1 MKESAGFVEVPI
13 VRTHGSD
20 GEVSVKW
27 MTIDESAISGRDYV
41 GGEGVIV
48 FKDKEVAKL
57 MRIEIINDMCPEKD
71 ECFEIKL
78 FDPINGAKIGNVNRI
93 AITISND
100 DGKDFG
106 DLINGIFTIFLTKDY
121 ITFIVSLKHTYYL
134 FFFKLFLL
142 RIIFYFST

>member
-1 MKESAGFVEVPI
+1 MHFVIEPGIISFGKRGLLVKESAGFVEVPV

-41 GGEGVIV
+41 GGEGEIV
-48 FKDKEVAKL
+48 FKDNEVAKL
-57 MRIEIINDMCPEKD
+57 LRIEIINDMCPEKD

-78 FDPINGAKIGNVNRI
+78 LDPTAGAKIGNVNRI

-100 DGKDFG
+100 DGK
-106 DLINGIFTIFLTKDY
+106 N
-121 ITFIVSLKHTYYL
+121 YYGV
-134 FFFKLFLL
+134 
-142 RIIFYFST
+142 RIPLGPGP

>member
-1 MKESAGFVEVPI
+1 
-13 VRTHGSD
+13 
-20 GEVSVKW
+20 

-57 MRIEIINDMCPEKD
+57 IRIEIINDMCPEKD

-78 FDPINGAKIGNVNRI
+78 LDPTNGAKIGNVNRI

-100 DGKDFG
+100 DGKNFR
-106 DLINGIFTIFLTKDY
+106 DLVNGVFTIFLTKDY
-121 ITFIVSLKHTYYL
+121 ITFVVFLKHI
-134 FFFKLFLL
+134 LFLL
-142 RIIFYFST
+142 LYIVYIALYILCLNSNSI

>member
-1 MKESAGFVEVPI
+1 
-13 VRTHGSD
+13 
-20 GEVSVKW
+20 

-57 MRIEIINDMCPEKD
+57 IRIEIINDMCPEKD

-78 FDPINGAKIGNVNRI
+78 LDPTNGAKIGNVNRI

-100 DGKDFG
+100 DGKNFR
-106 DLINGIFTIFLTKDY
+106 DLVNGVFTIFLTKDY
-121 ITFIVSLKHTYYL
+121 ITFVVFLKHTYY
-134 FFFKLFLL
+134 
-142 RIIFYFST
+142 FYFST